1 MSMFLFAKKNLC
13 NNKKDKTL
21 AILKESLTRIPHE
34 LSELD
39 CNLSTK
45 TDLFST
51 ILFIVSI
58 KIGTKKIRSV
68 YYSSFMKLIVSTF
81 LVYKVKKCLL
91 KSGKVTFCYFKSR
104 NRIKQG
110 CPSLG
115 HRVPTLWASVAQGLS
130 IVSPS
135 LGPSL
140 FVFSSSTY
148 EE

>member
-68 YYSSFMKLIVSTF
+68 YYSSFMKLRVSTF

-91 KSGKVTFCYFKSR
+91 KSGKVTFA
-104 NRIKQG
+104 I
-110 CPSLG
+110 L
-115 HRVPTLWASVAQGLS
+115 
-130 IVSPS
+130 
-135 LGPSL
+135 
-140 FVFSSSTY
+140 
-148 EE
+148 

>member
-58 KIGTKKIRSV
+58 KIGTKNKECLLFQFYEIDSV
-68 YYSSFMKLIVSTF
+68 YLF
-81 LVYKVKKCLL
+81 
-91 KSGKVTFCYFKSR
+91 
-104 NRIKQG
+104 
-110 CPSLG
+110 SL
-115 HRVPTLWASVAQGLS
+115 
-130 IVSPS
+130 
-135 LGPSL
+135 
-140 FVFSSSTY
+140 
-148 EE
+148 